1 MAMAT
6 TGQVGALLLVAGAGM
21 ALWTFGDKDA
31 NDTHEVSDKI
41 SVVRLDSPN
50 ADVTIKVADVDK
62 TTVEEKRSY
71 WLVKRGDAFEVDGET
86 LKLDGDCGWQCRADF
101 VVTVPR
107 GTKVTGQNGSG
118 DLTVAGAGGVD
129 VGSRSGKVSLTDVSG
144 DVKLDLTSGD
154 VEIDRLT
161 GKLEI
166 DANSGDIEAK
176 HLKGGPVNVETSSGD
191 LQLELDEAV
200 DVRAEGTSSDVEVTA
215 PAGSYKV
222 QTKTHSGEVDNGLGN
237 TPDGS
242 HTIDASTVSGDV
254 TLAAR

>member
-1 MAMAT
+1 MAT
-6 TGQVGALLLVAGAGM
+6 TRQAGALLLVAGAGM
-21 ALWTFGDKDA
+21 AFWSFGDKDSTS
-31 NDTHEVSDKI
+31 THEVTDKI

-71 WLVKRGDAFEVDGET
+71 WLVKHGDAFDVDGET
-86 LKLDGDCGWQCRADF
+86 LKLDGDCGWKCRADF

-107 GTKVTGQNGSG
+107 GTKVTGENGTG
-118 DLTVAGAGGVD
+118 DLTVAGASGVD
-129 VGSRSGKVSLTDVSG
+129 VSSRSGQVSLTDVTG

-166 DANSGDIEAK
+166 EANSGDLEAK

-191 LQLELDEAV
+191 LRLELDEAV
-200 DVRAEGTSSDVEVTA
+200 DVRAKGTSGDIEVTA
-215 PAGSYKV
+215 PSGGYQV
-222 QTKTHSGEVDNGLGN
+222 HTDTRSGEVDNGLGN
-237 TPDGS
+237 DPAGGHS
-242 HTIDASTVSGDV
+242 IDASTVSGDV
-254 TLAAR
+254 TLATH

>member
-1 MAMAT
+1 
-6 TGQVGALLLVAGAGM
+6 M
-21 ALWTFGDKDA
+21 ALWSFGDKDSTS
-31 NDTHEVSDKI
+31 THEVTDKI

-71 WLVKRGDAFEVDGET
+71 WLVKHGDAFDVDGET
-86 LKLDGDCGWQCRADF
+86 LKLDGDCGWKCRADF

-107 GTKVTGQNGSG
+107 GTKVTGENGTG
-118 DLTVAGAGGVD
+118 DLTVAGASGVD
-129 VGSRSGKVSLTDVSG
+129 VSSRSGQVSLTDVTG

-166 DANSGDIEAK
+166 EANSGDLEAK

-191 LQLELDEAV
+191 LRLELDEAV
-200 DVRAEGTSSDVEVTA
+200 DVRAKGTSSDIEVTA
-215 PAGSYKV
+215 PSGGYQV
-222 QTKTHSGEVDNGLGN
+222 HTDTRSGEVDNGLGN
-237 TPDGS
+237 DPAGGHS
-242 HTIDASTVSGDV
+242 IDASTVSGDV
-254 TLAAR
+254 TLATH